1 MQVTLNICAW
11 RKMKARL
18 EHMHGKRVLWKLIN
32 QREESEKYRVMV
44 LPRAR
49 YKKIVWM
56 LTLLPFVYHERV
68 L

>member
-1 MQVTLNICAW
+1 
-11 RKMKARL
+11 MKARL